1 MTTAKQGDTVAIHYS
16 GTLADGREFDSSAGR
31 DPLRF
36 AIGEGSVLPGF
47 EAQIVGMSVEES
59 KTFTLAAIDAYGPRN
74 EELVNEVPRTALP
87 ADLDP
92 EIGQRLQASTPDG
105 QTVALTIT
113 EVTPDTIS
121 VDGNHPLAGQ
131 DLTFA
136 VKLVS
141 VG

>member
-59 KTFTLAAIDAYGPRN
+59 KTFTLAAVDAYGPRN
-74 EELVNEVPRTALP
+74 QELVNEVPRTALP